1 MLKKRLSN
9 KDLMLK
15 FREIL
20 AFMRLDF
27 LTVSDDR
34 SKGGLDGPEAWRRDA
49 AARRGLV
56 GRGNAQ
62 NHVLLAWLGPEH
74 ERERKPRRGQADRSG
89 TRHGT

>member
-34 SKGGLDGPEAWRRDA
+34 SKGG
-49 AARRGLV
+49 
-56 GRGNAQ
+56 
-62 NHVLLAWLGPEH
+62 
-74 ERERKPRRGQADRSG
+74 
-89 TRHGT
+89 